1 MTMMLAEEDFPE
13 IIIEDSEKQEE
24 KADEDMNPNV
34 DEAWPLGPL
43 ISKKFKT
50 RPMKAEDLLQLQKSL
65 DQTQNEDQFEIYT
78 ALQGNSYNDL
88 CSMNEKAYAKYFS
101 SS

>member
-24 KADEDMNPNV
+24 RADEEMNPNV

-50 RPMKAEDLLQLQKSL
+50 RPMKAEDLLQL
-65 DQTQNEDQFEIYT
+65 
-78 ALQGNSYNDL
+78 
-88 CSMNEKAYAKYFS
+88 
-101 SS
+101 